1 MGGDDE
7 SNSSNNSRVIPMPES
22 SSTSKSKNQHQ
33 RLKLQVFHDVLHYLQ
48 RSDSPE
54 VTLPGFHDH
63 LWSHFNRL
71 PARYALDV
79 NVERSEV
86 VLTHMKLLS
95 QAHQLPSHFLAF
107 DLRLVQVNSAASKV
121 IDDSVQSHSSTDEGS
136 QGIVK
141 NSSLGAGPSLHP
153 PPTFGSSQNPEVHG
167 ISSIPEDKDSLTNN
181 CTSSSSRAMHE
192 ITFSTLDKPKLL
204 MQLTSLLSEMSLNI
218 LEAHAF
224 STADGFSLDVFVVDG
239 WPHEETEALKSSL
252 EKEIQNMKQP
262 QTQYISSASAGMKH
276 QGTILR
282 KNVKELDRNDDV
294 DIDQSLLKIGCKV
307 ASGSHGDLYRGIY
320 CGQEVA
326 VKFLKPERVSA
337 DVVKEFF
344 QEVNIMRKIQHKN
357 VVQFIG
363 ACTKHPNLFLLTEYM
378 PKGNLYDFMHKRKR
392 VLEFQLL
399 LRAAI
404 DISSGMDYLH
414 QNNIIHRDLKS
425 ANLLMGEDGVIKVA
439 DFGIARVQMQPG
451 VMTAETGTYRWMAPE
466 VISHKPYDHKAD
478 VFSFG
483 IVLWELLTGKGVR
496 PAIPNDTNPK
506 IAALLKRCWHQEPNL
521 RPEFSEI
528 IKILDGIGKEYDTNP
543 CILDGPKAFS
553 YDPVSGPKA
562 FSYDSVSGPIMAADK
577 KRYGE
582 EMGSSPIFQDIY
594 LSTDRLTVETQNELI
609 HISPYVLQILTCGFV
624 GLWQSQASDDS

>member
-1 MGGDDE
+1 MGEDDE
-7 SNSSNNSRVIPMPES
+7 SNSSNNSRILPMPES
-22 SSTSKSKNQHQ
+22 SSTSKTKNQHQ
-33 RLKLQVFHDVLHYLQ
+33 RLKLQVFHDVLHRLQ
-48 RSDSPE
+48 
-54 VTLPGFHDH
+54 
-63 LWSHFNRL
+63 
-71 PARYALDV
+71 RYALDV

-95 QAHQLPSHFLAF
+95 QAHQLPSYFLAF
-107 DLRLVQVNSAASKV
+107 DLRLVQVNSTANRV
-121 IDDSVQSHSSTDEGS
+121 IDDTVHSHSSTDEGS

-141 NSSLGAGPSLHP
+141 NSSLGVGPSLHP

-167 ISSIPEDKDSLTNN
+167 ISSNPEDQDSFINN

-192 ITFSTLDKPKLL
+192 ITFSTIDKPKLL
-204 MQLTSLLSEMSLNI
+204 VQLTSLLSEMSLNI

-224 STADGFSLDVFVVDG
+224 STTDGYSLDVFVVDG
-239 WPHEETEALKSSL
+239 WPHEETEALKSLL

-262 QTQYISSASAGMKH
+262 QAQYISPARAGMKH
-276 QGTILR
+276 QGTILH
-282 KNVKELDRNDDV
+282 KNVKEVDRNDDV

-307 ASGSHGDLYRGIY
+307 SSGSHGDLYKGTY

-357 VVQFIG
+357 VVRFIG
-363 ACTKHPNLFLLTEYM
+363 ACTKHPNLFLLTEFM

-425 ANLLMGEDGVIKVA
+425 ANLLMGENGVVKVA
-439 DFGIARVQMQPG
+439 DFGIARVQLQPG

-483 IVLWELLTGKGVR
+483 IVLWELLTGKLPYSNWSPLQAAVGVVQKGVR

-506 IAALLKRCWHQEPNL
+506 IAALLRRCWHQDPNL

-528 IKILDGIGKEYDTNP
+528 IKILEGICKEMKDVKEEP
-543 CILDGPKAFS
+543 
-553 YDPVSGPKA
+553 
-562 FSYDSVSGPIMAADK
+562 DSCRD
-577 KRYGE
+577 
-582 EMGSSPIFQDIY
+582 
-594 LSTDRLTVETQNELI
+594 
-609 HISPYVLQILTCGFV
+609 
-624 GLWQSQASDDS
+624 